1 MVTKGASEGVPLF
14 CARTDRRG
22 DPVFYS
28 TAIQRFMKK
37 RLAMVSGRRKGSVVM
52 KYKHILK
59 EYKKHQ
65 AERIKRCETLCKA
78 LKDTP
83 EPTEQE
89 EQEVYRRVSQRKREL
104 AKEPAPVLNLE
115 CMIDYLQTKL
125 EERREETE

>member
-1 MVTKGASEGVPLF
+1 VPEWK
-14 CARTDRRG
+14 RRG
-22 DPVFYS
+22 YPLLHFI
-28 TAIQRFMKK
+28 AIHIFMKK
-37 RLAMVSGRRKGSVVM
+37 KLAMVSGGCKGSVVM

-59 EYKKHQ
+59 EYKIHQ
-65 AERIKRCETLCKA
+65 AERIKRCEVLCKA

-125 EERREETE
+125 EEQREETE

>member
-1 MVTKGASEGVPLF
+1 
-14 CARTDRRG
+14 
-22 DPVFYS
+22 
-28 TAIQRFMKK
+28 MKK
-37 RLAMVSGRRKGSVVM
+37 RLAIVSEGCKGSVVM

-59 EYKKHQ
+59 EYKIHQ

-125 EERREETE
+125 EEQREGAE

>member
-1 MVTKGASEGVPLF
+1 
-14 CARTDRRG
+14 
-22 DPVFYS
+22 
-28 TAIQRFMKK
+28 MKK
-37 RLAMVSGRRKGSVVM
+37 KLAMVSGGCKGSVVM

-59 EYKKHQ
+59 EYKIHQ
-65 AERIKRCETLCKA
+65 AERIKRCEVLCKA

-125 EERREETE
+125 EEQREETE